1 MRGRLIVRLVV
12 IGLIGV
18 FLAWLV
24 RRLQGVDPGTTFVIV
39 LFVGAGLGVLAA
51 KVILPRIGD
60 AVGAFFYAPG
70 GVLITDE
77 ATKGAVKLAQGDYAG
92 AIAEYE
98 AELKQKPDDTLA
110 IGEIAKIHAERLN
123 DPETALSFL
132 RAQLASRS
140 WPPDEAAF
148 LMFRIAG
155 IRADVMKDFAGA
167 QAALEQVIATFPD
180 TRHSAN
186 ARHKLKELAIQRLK
200 AGSERPS

>member
-1 MRGRLIVRLVV
+1 MHGRHIVRLVV

-18 FLAWLV
+18 FLGWLV
-24 RRLQGVDPGTTFVIV
+24 RRLQGLDPGTTFVIV

-77 ATKGAVKLAQGDYAG
+77 GTKGAARLAQGDYAG

-98 AELKQKPDDTLA
+98 AELQQKPDDTLA

-123 DPETALSFL
+123 DPETALNFL
-132 RAQLASRS
+132 KTQLASRA
-140 WPPDEAAF
+140 WQPDGAAF
-148 LMFRIAG
+148 ILFRSAG

-167 QAALEQVIATFPD
+167 QAALEQVIATFPN

-186 ARHKLKELAIQRLK
+186 AHHKLNELAIQRLK
-200 AGSERPS
+200 AGSDRTS